1 MKAEGEAAGDER
13 GGKILMEELEAEIG
27 DLKEIVRSKEEAMEN
42 IEGELMASRDDFEA
56 KEKRLREEWRRD
68 MENVRER

>member
-1 MKAEGEAAGDER
+1 LKAEREAVGDER

>member
-1 MKAEGEAAGDER
+1 MKAEREAVGDER